1 VLSVFFCTI
10 MGSMALGQLAPP
22 MTSFITAK
30 AAVRSLL
37 DVVNR
42 KPLIDGL
49 STLGKQPEEK
59 SQGAIEIKDINF
71 AYPSRPNIVVCRH
84 YNLSIAP
91 GESVALVGASGCG
104 KVGVV
109 RPLQRVFYCVLSML
123 STNFPCVA

>member
-1 VLSVFFCTI
+1 

-22 MTSFITAK
+22 MTSFISAK

-49 STLGKQPEEK
+49 SPDGEKPEAK
-59 SQGAIEIKDINF
+59 SQGAIEIKAINF
-71 AYPSRPNIVVCRH
+71 AYPSRPNITVCRD
-84 YNLSIAP
+84 YNLSIAA

-104 KVGVV
+104 KVSSS
-109 RPLQRVFYCVLSML
+109 VFLMVL
-123 STNFPCVA
+123 